1 MKTIIEIN
9 CLLSL
14 LILLITA
21 SCSSTDTKATI
32 DERKSDSHYQLGLA
46 ALKFQ
51 GDLIK
56 AKREFMLA
64 IEAAPDLPQYYNELG
79 YVFFLD
85 GDYKKA
91 EENYNKALKI
101 DKKYSEPRYRL
112 GVLYLEQGDYEK
124 ALSKFNE
131 VLEDTMYPYPDYVET
146 SIGRVYRLQKRYE
159 LAKQHLNAALKMR
172 GTYCEAY
179 KQLGLVYDEQN
190 IHELAAENYKKNI
203 DCNSADVEVMY
214 RGALKMYMLKREA
227 EGQRYL
233 RLCLEIQA
241 ENTKEISTPF
251 LAECVELA
259 QKLGV
264 TSETQ
269 RTPKKKQQ
277 IESVE

>member
-1 MKTIIEIN
+1 MNKIKS
-9 CLLSL
+9 LSL
-14 LILLITA
+14 IFILFTLLL
-21 SCSSTDTKATI
+21 SCSSADTKTVI

-56 AKREFMLA
+56 AKHEFMLA

-101 DKKYSEPRYRL
+101 DKKYSEPKYRL
-112 GVLYLEQGDYEK
+112 GVLHMEQGDYEK
-124 ALSKFNE
+124 ALAEFNE
-131 VLEDTMYPYPDYVET
+131 VLSDTMYPYPDYVET
-146 SIGRVYRLQKRYE
+146 SIGKVYRLQKRYD
-159 LAKQHLNAALKMR
+159 LAKQHLNTSLKMR

-203 DCNSADVEVMY
+203 DCNSADVEVLY
-214 RGALKMYMLKREA
+214 RGALKMFLLKNEA
-227 EGQRYL
+227 EGQKYL
-233 RLCLEIQA
+233 RRCLEIQ
-241 ENTKEISTPF
+241 EMNTKEIATPF
-251 LAECVELA
+251 LPECVELA
-259 QKLGV
+259 RKLGV
-264 TSETQ
+264 TSEIQ
-269 RTPKKKQQ
+269 RAPKKKQQ
-277 IESVE
+277 IESVD

>member
-1 MKTIIEIN
+1 MNKFKILFLIFVVLPIIV
-9 CLLSL
+9 
-14 LILLITA
+14 
-21 SCSSTDTKATI
+21 SCSSADTKTTI

-46 ALKFQ
+46 ALKYQ

-56 AKREFMLA
+56 AKREFMMA

-101 DKKYSEPRYRL
+101 DKSYSETKYRL
-112 GVLYLEQGDYEK
+112 GILHLEQGDYEK
-124 ALSKFNE
+124 ALSEFNE
-131 VLEDTMYPYPDYVET
+131 VLSDTMYPYPDYVET
-146 SIGRVYRLQKRYE
+146 SIGRTYRLQKRYD
-159 LAKQHLNAALKMR
+159 LAKQHLGTALKMR

-203 DCNSADVEVMY
+203 DCNSADVEVLY
-214 RGALKMYMLKREA
+214 RGALKMFMLKRED

-233 RLCLEIQA
+233 RRCLEIQA
-241 ENTKEISTPF
+241 MNTKEISTPF
-251 LAECVELA
+251 LPECVELA
-259 QKLGV
+259 NKLGV
-264 TSETQ
+264 TTDLQ
-269 RTPKKKQQ
+269 RSPKKKQQ